1 MAAIG
6 RNLWSVFSTQAQAR
20 ADNRTQRLIQPTRVN
35 DTSALPPATQYE
47 GRMFWVSG
55 TVKALYVS
63 DGTNWKKV
71 TVT

>member
-6 RNLWSVFSTQAQAR
+6 RNMWSVFSTAAQAR
-20 ADNRTQRLIQPTRVN
+20 ADNRTQRLILPTRYN

-47 GRMFWVSG
+47 GRMVWVSG

-63 DGTNWKKV
+63 NGTDWKKV